1 MAHALLKAKLC
12 GFLWLALLSSAVW
25 AEGFLVDPRSEQL
38 IVDLQEAGLD
48 GAQLRQWLAQGE
60 FLESTRTS
68 LAAPRERTLTW
79 AEYKPLFV
87 SDLSIERGQAFMA
100 EHAEALARVESEF
113 GIDPRIVT
121 AIIGVETRYGR
132 FVGTHSVMNALGT
145 TAFSDSPRS
154 DYFLR
159 ELNAFFRLTAAEG
172 KNPLDLQGSFAG
184 ASGIPQFMPSSF
196 LAYAIDFNG
205 DGQRDIWHNMD
216 DAIGSVANYL
226 AAHHWQP
233 GAPVAIQARLAD
245 LDAAQLVDHSRRRP
259 HTPFAEVAAAGWQP
273 VRAIA
278 NDELVSTIRL
288 EAEAGEEF
296 WLGLQN
302 FYVITRYNHSILY
315 AMAVYHLSQAL

>member
-1 MAHALLKAKLC
+1 MIQALAKARLY
-12 GFLWLALLSSAVW
+12 GLVMLTLWSPTAL
-25 AEGFLVDPRSEQL
+25 AEGFLTDPRAEQL
-38 IVDLQEAGLD
+38 ILDLQQSGLD
-48 GAQLRQWLAQGE
+48 ADQIRQWLAQGE

-68 LAAPRERTLTW
+68 MAAPRERTATW
-79 AEYKPLFV
+79 AEYRPLFV
-87 SDLSIERGQAFMA
+87 NDLSIERGREFMA
-100 EHAEALARVESEF
+100 EHAEAFARVESEL
-113 GIDPRIVT
+113 GIDPRVVA

-159 ELNAFFRLTAAEG
+159 ELNAFFRLAANEG
-172 KNPLDLQGSFAG
+172 IDPLSLQGSFAG

-205 DGQRDIWHNMD
+205 DGQRDIWHNME

-233 GAPVAIQARLAD
+233 GAPVAIPARLQSRS
-245 LDAAQLVDHSRRRP
+245 AAEWVDHTRRRP
-259 HTPFAEVAAAGWQP
+259 HTAFSEVAAAGWLPAQDIDP
-273 VRAIA
+273 
-278 NDELVSTIRL
+278 DEAVSLFRL
-288 EAEAGEEF
+288 EGEQGEEF

-315 AMAVYHLSQAL
+315 AMAVYHLSQQL

>member
-1 MAHALLKAKLC
+1 MNQAMQKLRLWGFCLLCL
-12 GFLWLALLSSAVW
+12 SAVPAW
-25 AEGFLVDPRSEQL
+25 AEGFLADPRAEQL
-38 IVDLQEAGLD
+38 MVDLQAAGLD
-48 GAQLRQWLAQGE
+48 RAQVRAWLAQGE

-68 LAAPRERTLTW
+68 MAAPRERTLTW
-79 AEYKPLFV
+79 AEYQPLFV
-87 SDLSIERGQAFMA
+87 NDQSIERGRAFMA
-100 EHAEALARVESEF
+100 EHADALARVESEL
-113 GIDPRIVT
+113 GVDPRVVT

-159 ELNAFFRLTAAEG
+159 ELNAFFRLASAEG
-172 KNPLDLQGSFAG
+172 IDPLTLQGSFAG

-196 LAYAIDFNG
+196 LAYAIDFSG
-205 DGQRDIWHNMD
+205 DGQRNIWHNME
-216 DAIGSVANYL
+216 DAIGSVGNYL
-226 AAHHWQP
+226 AAHRWQT
-233 GAPVAIQARLAD
+233 GAPVAIPARLQHQAAAD
-245 LDAAQLVDHSRRRP
+245 LVDHSQRRP

-273 VRAIA
+273 AQPVPAT
-278 NDELVSTIRL
+278 ELVSTFRL
-288 EAEAGEEF
+288 EGAAGEEF

>member
-1 MAHALLKAKLC
+1 MVQRLLKFKVWL
-12 GFLWLALLSSAVW
+12 LALMLSAAVM
-25 AEGFLVDPRSEQL
+25 ADGFLVDPRAEQL
-38 IVDLQEAGLD
+38 IADLQEAGLD
-48 GAQLRQWLAQGE
+48 RDQVRAWLAQGE
-60 FLESTRTS
+60 FLESTRTN

-87 SDLSIERGQAFMA
+87 SAQSIERGREFMA
-100 EHAEALARVESEF
+100 EHAETLARVESEL
-113 GIDPRIVT
+113 GVDPRIVT

-172 KNPLDLQGSFAG
+172 KDPLSVQGSFAG

-205 DGQRDIWHNMD
+205 DGQRDIWQNMD

-226 AAHHWQP
+226 KAHHWQP
-233 GAPVAIQARLAD
+233 GAPVAIPARLQQR
-245 LDAAQLVDHSRRRP
+245 AAAELVDHSRRRP
-259 HTPFAEVAAAGWQP
+259 HTPFAEVSAAGWQP
-273 VRAIA
+273 AQTLA
-278 NDELVSTIRL
+278 EDELVSLFRL
-288 EAEAGEEF
+288 EGEHGEEF

-302 FYVITRYNHSILY
+302 FYVITRYNHSVLY